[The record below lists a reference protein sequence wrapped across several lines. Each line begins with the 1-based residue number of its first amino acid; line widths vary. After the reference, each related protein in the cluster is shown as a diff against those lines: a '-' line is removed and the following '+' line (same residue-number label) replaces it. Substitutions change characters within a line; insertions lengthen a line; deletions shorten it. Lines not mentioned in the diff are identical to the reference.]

1 MSKGY
6 FEYTLPGGI
15 KIHQEFNGKFEDF
28 AKLGDTANLF
38 EDMQYLIQK
47 RVNTSSTSLRTRY
60 ANMIYD
66 MVKTILSYQDKT
78 FPTTH

>member
-15 KIHQEFNGKFEDF
+15 KIHQEFDGKFEDF
-28 AKLGDTANLF
+28 AKLGDTADLF
-38 EDMQYLIQK
+38 EDLQYLLQK
-47 RVNTSSTSLRTRY
+47 RITTSSTNLRTRY
-60 ANMIYD
+60 ANIIHD
-66 MVKTILSYQDKT
+66 MVNTILLYQDET